1 MRAAGAR
8 SEARQGERSGTTA
21 EAPPRASEGRY
32 ARACGLTVSAIK
44 AYENGRRRPSMKAI
58 SALYRA
64 LGLDAFEIASL
75 YMEVQNDGA

>member
-1 MRAAGAR
+1 MSLAERRREAGMTQADLAR
-8 SEARQGERSGTTA
+8 G
-21 EAPPRASEGRY
+21 
-32 ARACGLTVSAIK
+32 CGLTVSAIK

-75 YMEVQNDGA
+75 YMEADHDGA

>member
-1 MRAAGAR
+1 MTQADL
-8 SEARQGERSGTTA
+8 
-21 EAPPRASEGRY
+21 

-44 AYENGRRRPSMKAI
+44 AYENGRRRPSIKAI

-64 LGLDAFEIASL
+64 LGLDAFEVAAL

>member
-1 MRAAGAR
+1 MSLAERRREAGMTQADL
-8 SEARQGERSGTTA
+8 
-21 EAPPRASEGRY
+21 

-64 LGLDAFEIASL
+64 LGLDAFEVAAL
-75 YMEVQNDGA
+75 YMEADNDGA